1 MNRVKVRSP
10 TARNVEL
17 RLQNLESLVNF
28 SGHRSNS
35 TNSLMMVSPVAVS
48 RVRSESDELYKE
60 TPTITNAPLEVPFPD
75 GAILRILPNHQPIST
90 DGEMQ
95 SESLQSQLE
104 EREEECRVHRQR
116 TNVNSEGKGV
126 MSRLRSSRVRKES
139 RAARN
144 RVQDGTDSESEEES
158 DDVDSEQRVKPK
170 LSSAPT
176 LMGQTELN
184 AEMYEQSGANDSSTD
199 EHDESEEKEE
209 ITEQPSSFSGAGVC
223 DS

>member
-1 MNRVKVRSP
+1 MKKAKV
-10 TARNVEL
+10 L
-17 RLQNLESLVNF
+17 
-28 SGHRSNS
+28 
-35 TNSLMMVSPVAVS
+35 
-48 RVRSESDELYKE
+48 RVRSESDDMYEN

-75 GAILRILPNHQPIST
+75 GGFSIILPNQPIST

-95 SESLQSQLE
+95 SESLQLQYE
-104 EREEECRVHRQR
+104 EREEKCRVRRQQ
-116 TNVNSEGKGV
+116 TNANSEGKGV
-126 MSRLRSSRVRKES
+126 MSMLRSSRVRKES

-144 RVQDGTDSESEEES
+144 RVQDGTDSESEQDS

-209 ITEQPSSFSGAGVC
+209 ITEQPDSLSGARVC